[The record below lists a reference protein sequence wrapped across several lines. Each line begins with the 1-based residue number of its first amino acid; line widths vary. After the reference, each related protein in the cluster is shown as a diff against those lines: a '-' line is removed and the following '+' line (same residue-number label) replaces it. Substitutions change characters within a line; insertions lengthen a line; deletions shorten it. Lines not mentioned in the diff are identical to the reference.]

1 MPMTGRT
8 IDRRTFLAGGAAA
21 ASVALTPQIVRA
33 QNKHKI
39 LVIGAG
45 LSGLNAALTLQM
57 GGADVQ
63 LIEGSRRIGG
73 RVLSNRNVD
82 GAPEFGGTSM
92 GAGYA
97 RIVDTAKNL
106 GVGLI
111 DITASVPFFRA
122 RELALDGAIIRKED
136 WPNHPRNPFP
146 PALKSMMP
154 WAYFFSLMGRGTPL
168 KSVDDWVNPE
178 YAHLDISVHDWM
190 TAKGATPE
198 MIELGYNINASFGDN
213 AHDISILQ
221 LFFSVAFAGIQQE
234 LGPKGVFGYTAV
246 NGNQSIPE
254 AMAAALNNEIHFGRE
269 VVGIRSD
276 ASGAEVHCADG
287 TRYQADYVICSV
299 PFAVLRNIKVD
310 PVFTGTQAMAVQSLP
325 SQLMTLVHLVPK
337 RPYWEED
344 GMAAAMFT
352 DTSAGIVLAERKGS
366 SPEEI
371 TSITAWARGPDA
383 AYLDRLDEK
392 DARAVVV
399 KSIETI
405 RPSAKG
411 LLEVGGYK
419 SWYRD
424 PFAAGDWAYWRPGQI
439 TAFAQGMAKP
449 HGRIHLCGEH
459 TAVSNRG
466 MEGAM
471 ESGERAAL
479 EIFAKL

>member
-1 MPMTGRT
+1 MTRRN
-8 IDRRTFLAGGAAA
+8 IDRRTFLATSAAA
-21 ASVALTPQIVRA
+21 ASVALTPQFVRA

-45 LSGLNAALTLQM
+45 LSGLNAALNLQL

-63 LIEGSRRIGG
+63 VIEGSHRIGG
-73 RVLSNRNVD
+73 RVLSNRNVE

-97 RIVDTAKNL
+97 RMVDTAKSL
-106 GVGLI
+106 GVELI
-111 DITASVPFFRA
+111 DTTPIVPFFNE
-122 RELALDGAIIRKED
+122 RELALDGAVIRKED
-136 WPNHPRNPFP
+136 WPDDPRNPFP
-146 PALKSMMP
+146 AAIKTMMP
-154 WAYFFSLMGRGTPL
+154 WAYFFSLMGRDSPL
-168 KSVDDWVNPE
+168 KSVDDWVSPE
-178 YAHLDISVHDWM
+178 NAHLDISVHQWM
-190 TAKGATPE
+190 TEKGATPE
-198 MIELGYNINASFGDN
+198 MIELGYNVNASFGDN
-213 AHDISILQ
+213 AHDISVLH
-221 LFFSVAFAGIQQE
+221 LMFSVAFANLQRE
-234 LGPKGVFGYTAV
+234 LGPPGVNGYTAA

-254 AMAAALNNEIHFGRE
+254 AMAGALDNEIHFGRE
-269 VVGIRSD
+269 VIGIRTESG
-276 ASGAEVHCADG
+276 GAEVHCADG
-287 TRYQADYVICSV
+287 TRYQADHVVCSV

-344 GMAAAMFT
+344 GLAAAMFT
-352 DTSAGIVLAERKGS
+352 DTPAGFVLAERKGA

-383 AYLDRLDEK
+383 AYLDRLNEK
-392 DARAVVV
+392 DARALVV

-405 RPSAKG
+405 RPAAKG
-411 LLEVGGYK
+411 LLEIGGYK

-459 TAVSNRG
+459 TAISNRG